1 MEHQWKKKLASRLY
15 VGDLIIIVKI
25 HGTTPQ
31 YVEKLTND
39 ISRSFRTPPG
49 FEIQIEVE
57 CERRG
62 LTCDDRVRWGKKT
75 AEHPVHF
82 DCLVIRRD

>member
-1 MEHQWKKKLASRLY
+1 MEHQWKKKLASRSRLY

-39 ISRSFRTPPG
+39 ISRFQLRQVLKFKSKSSASDEAWRVTTG
-49 FEIQIEVE
+49 
-57 CERRG
+57 
-62 LTCDDRVRWGKKT
+62 CDEARKLPST
-75 AEHPVHF
+75 LFTLIA
-82 DCLVIRRD
+82 L